1 MSRIN
6 RGYYMPLFIL
16 FIMLY
21 YIVTNLNEVITT
33 KQYIDSVLND
43 NVNGLFLCELPT
55 GYGKTYT
62 ITNCMREYAAN
73 PNNTRKIIYLTTLN
87 KNLPE
92 EDLKRAYNDEKLYNK
107 EVLRIRSNFDEV
119 VDKIPVLDI
128 PEEFISAEYYE
139 LEKTIRNYTKIK
151 NSNINDTQ
159 YQQMLVDNVN
169 RAERNFRHFVSD
181 TLKKRFSNKKDKL
194 KAIKNDANYKW
205 IGALY
210 PAVFTDERKII
221 LMSISKFMKRNS
233 VIVEP
238 SYEFIKSPLFTDSII
253 IIDEFDATK
262 STIENE
268 LIERAVS
275 VRENYISVFRQILR
289 TLNTD
294 YFSNNLKKAIDS
306 IDYSKGNIITFA
318 KLKKEAD
325 EIADKY
331 HTNLSIKV
339 NENHIDRKQNFL
351 FKDATYHSILNG
363 NAKYIRATKDKEE
376 NIVKVFFEDKKTFFE
391 NRKKDDIVIYSLLRD
406 INRFLLHFRRFLFHW
421 ANEYMN
427 IINNGRPFNAD
438 AMTIEN
444 AISTIV
450 KKLELSNN
458 QSKLLLGEL
467 CEQKI
472 NQKEKHNI
480 PDDSFYQK
488 GIEIFEF
495 EDSDSHFDFTNL
507 RFIKLYDTP
516 EKIIGYISKHN
527 AVIGLSATAEIPTV
541 VGNYNLDYLRNY
553 LENDFHSTPEDMK
566 DRVKKQMFRLYEPY
580 KDKGISLSTEVISTE
595 YSESR
600 SEDICRELFGNNDFA
615 MICGNIIDNECEEI
629 YYRIRYCNILYAMVS
644 FIKNTT
650 LKSMLYLGM
659 ALPEEN
665 KASMNY
671 NLLLGLMEKAILFCG
686 LNYNATDTLFVLKSK
701 NFEEDKKVL
710 INKLEQGEKIL
721 IISSY
726 STIGAGQNLQYAVTD
741 KTNYIELAECKNPKD
756 KRHFTKDI
764 DALYLGNITN
774 LTTNIYT
781 DEKITVNQLISML
794 VQIESLYE
802 NGEIKRSQLNSLIRT
817 AFNSYSTGHTYENNE
832 LYKIKSIRMQATR
845 EVIQAVGRMCRTF
858 VKNRN
863 INIYIEDKLLEKI
876 YSGELRKR
884 IMSPELEAIA
894 VLRETLGSDYSDERQ
909 RILNTA
915 EKISSTG
922 MWTIK
927 GLLYRKWNE
936 RSMQIW
942 HELRELVLTFPTAN
956 QSQYNADY
964 NLKMLYITAGKKIN
978 KYLYSQYYDF
988 DDVIIDFGTSKIDFQ
1003 NSGRA
1008 KMKGITNETII
1019 YEAGEK
1025 NSYLPYAMKY
1035 SGMREHFIKLCYA
1048 TTFEKNMYM
1057 MSPVLFHN
1065 IYKGA
1070 LGEVCGEFILSRERG
1085 MKLKLINDPDRFE
1098 FFDFELNDGIYVD
1111 FKNWKPTYLQ
1121 DRESTTERIRQK
1133 LDTIKGKRA
1142 YIINLVGNN
1151 NTKPTISCDGKIVE
1165 IPGLIDQDGKPIT
1178 TNINMIRSEDFL

>member
-1 MSRIN
+1 
-6 RGYYMPLFIL
+6 MPLFIL

-107 EVLRIRSNFDEV
+107 DVLRIRSNFDEV

-139 LEKTIRNYTKIK
+139 LEKAIRNYTKIK

-159 YQQMLVDNVN
+159 YQHMLVDNVN

-221 LMSISKFMKRNS
+221 LMNISKFMKRNS

-253 IIDEFDATK
+253 IVDEFDATK

-275 VRENYISVFRQILR
+275 VREDYISVFRQILR
-289 TLNTD
+289 TFNTD

-306 IDYSKGNIITFA
+306 IDYSKGKIITF
-318 KLKKEAD
+318 
-325 EIADKY
+325 
-331 HTNLSIKV
+331 
-339 NENHIDRKQNFL
+339 
-351 FKDATYHSILNG
+351 
-363 NAKYIRATKDKEE
+363 AKYIRATKDKEE

-391 NRKKDDIVIYSLLRD
+391 NRKKDDIVIYSFLRD

-427 IINNGRPFNAD
+427 IINKERPFIAD

-444 AISTIV
+444 AISTIM
-450 KKLELSNN
+450 KKLELSSN

-472 NQKEKHNI
+472 SQKEKHNI

-541 VGNYNLDYLRNY
+541 VGNYNLDYLRDY

-566 DRVKKQMFRLYEPY
+566 DRVKKQMFSLYEPY

-615 MICGNIIDNECEEI
+615 MVCGNIIDNECEEI

-644 FIKNTT
+644 FLKNTT

-671 NLLLGLMEKAILFCG
+671 ILLLGLMEKAILFCG

-858 VKNRN
+858 VKSRN

-1035 SGMREHFIKLCYA
+1035 SGMREHFIKLGYA

-1085 MKLKLINDPDRFE
+1085 MKLKPINDPDRFE

-1121 DRESTTERIRQK
+1121 DRESTTEKIRQK

>member
-1 MSRIN
+1 
-6 RGYYMPLFIL
+6 MPLFIL

-139 LEKTIRNYTKIK
+139 LEKAIRNYTKIK
-151 NSNINDTQ
+151 NSTINDTQ

-253 IIDEFDATK
+253 IVDEFDATK

-275 VRENYISVFRQILR
+275 VREDYISVFRQILR
-289 TLNTD
+289 TFNTD

-306 IDYSKGNIITFA
+306 IDYSKGKIITFT

-325 EIADKY
+325 EIANKY

-391 NRKKDDIVIYSLLRD
+391 NRKK
-406 INRFLLHFRRFLFHW
+406 
-421 ANEYMN
+421 
-427 IINNGRPFNAD
+427 
-438 AMTIEN
+438 
-444 AISTIV
+444 
-450 KKLELSNN
+450 
-458 QSKLLLGEL
+458 
-467 CEQKI
+467 
-472 NQKEKHNI
+472 
-480 PDDSFYQK
+480 DDSFYQK

-580 KDKGISLSTEVISTE
+580 KDKGISLSTKVISTE

-615 MICGNIIDNECEEI
+615 MVCGNIIDNECEEI

-644 FIKNTT
+644 FLKNTA

-726 STIGAGQNLQYAVTD
+726 NTIGAGQNLQYAVTD

-894 VLRETLGSDYSDERQ
+894 VLRETLGSDYSDKRQ

-956 QSQYNADY
+956 QRQYNADY

-1025 NSYLPYAMKY
+1025 SSYLPYAMKY

-1085 MKLKLINDPDRFE
+1085 MKLKPINDPDRFE

>member
-139 LEKTIRNYTKIK
+139 LEKAIRNYTKIK
-151 NSNINDTQ
+151 NSTINDTQ

-253 IIDEFDATK
+253 IVDEFDATK

-275 VRENYISVFRQILR
+275 VREDYISVFRQILR
-289 TLNTD
+289 TFNTD

-306 IDYSKGNIITFA
+306 IDYSKGKIITFT

-325 EIADKY
+325 EIANKY

-391 NRKKDDIVIYSLLRD
+391 NRKKDDIVIYSFLRD

-427 IINNGRPFNAD
+427 IINKERPFIAD

-444 AISTIV
+444 AISTIM
-450 KKLELSNN
+450 KKLELSSN

-472 NQKEKHNI
+472 SQKEKHNI

-580 KDKGISLSTEVISTE
+580 KDKGISLSTKVISTE

-615 MICGNIIDNECEEI
+615 MVCGNIIDNECEEI

-644 FIKNTT
+644 FLKNTA

-686 LNYNATDTLFVLKSK
+686 LNYNCLCLKA
-701 NFEEDKKVL
+701 
-710 INKLEQGEKIL
+710 KIL
-721 IISSY
+721 
-726 STIGAGQNLQYAVTD
+726 
-741 KTNYIELAECKNPKD
+741 
-756 KRHFTKDI
+756 
-764 DALYLGNITN
+764 
-774 LTTNIYT
+774 
-781 DEKITVNQLISML
+781 
-794 VQIESLYE
+794 
-802 NGEIKRSQLNSLIRT
+802 
-817 AFNSYSTGHTYENNE
+817 
-832 LYKIKSIRMQATR
+832 
-845 EVIQAVGRMCRTF
+845 
-858 VKNRN
+858 
-863 INIYIEDKLLEKI
+863 
-876 YSGELRKR
+876 KR
-884 IMSPELEAIA
+884 I
-894 VLRETLGSDYSDERQ
+894 
-909 RILNTA
+909 
-915 EKISSTG
+915 
-922 MWTIK
+922 
-927 GLLYRKWNE
+927 
-936 RSMQIW
+936 
-942 HELRELVLTFPTAN
+942 
-956 QSQYNADY
+956 
-964 NLKMLYITAGKKIN
+964 KK
-978 KYLYSQYYDF
+978 F
-988 DDVIIDFGTSKIDFQ
+988 
-1003 NSGRA
+1003 
-1008 KMKGITNETII
+1008 
-1019 YEAGEK
+1019 
-1025 NSYLPYAMKY
+1025 
-1035 SGMREHFIKLCYA
+1035 
-1048 TTFEKNMYM
+1048 
-1057 MSPVLFHN
+1057 
-1065 IYKGA
+1065 
-1070 LGEVCGEFILSRERG
+1070 
-1085 MKLKLINDPDRFE
+1085 
-1098 FFDFELNDGIYVD
+1098 
-1111 FKNWKPTYLQ
+1111 
-1121 DRESTTERIRQK
+1121 
-1133 LDTIKGKRA
+1133 
-1142 YIINLVGNN
+1142 
-1151 NTKPTISCDGKIVE
+1151 
-1165 IPGLIDQDGKPIT
+1165 
-1178 TNINMIRSEDFL
+1178 